1 MPHVVMSL
9 VDLVDGGYLQE
20 ANRRFFH
27 PLGLALRVSSDAA
40 GTLSALDVVD
50 YRDDAEGV
58 FFGPARDPME
68 ASRRLGF
75 AGKIDAEID
84 AKRAKR
90 TEILGDVIQGEAAL
104 AQIATPK

>member
-1 MPHVVMSL
+1 MPHVLLPL
-9 VDLVDGGYLQE
+9 VDLIEGGYLQE

-27 PLGLALRVSSDAA
+27 PLGLALRVATDTA
-40 GTLSALDVVD
+40 GVPAALDVVD
-50 YRDDAEGV
+50 FRDDAEGV
-58 FFGPARDPME
+58 YFGPAPDPME

-90 TEILGDVIQGEAAL
+90 TEILGGVIQDEAAL
-104 AQIATPK
+104 AQIGAK

>member
-9 VDLVDGGYLQE
+9 AEMVEGGYLQE

-27 PLGLALRVSSDAA
+27 PLGLALRVTVDETKQPVS
-40 GTLSALDVVD
+40 LDVID

-58 FFGPARDPME
+58 FFGPAPDAME
-68 ASRRLGF
+68 ASRRLAF
-75 AGKIDAEID
+75 AGKIDAEFD

-90 TEILGDVIQGEAAL
+90 TEILGDVVQGEAAL
-104 AQIATPK
+104 AQVIAKG